1 MRQIAGAF
9 SQHGKARLVQRLR
22 AARVRKSETVR
33 KRIEHRKVYRGHQT
47 AVLDV
52 IQEIQTARPDALSD
66 ELSIRAFATI
76 TGKKIAANQVRRLLS
91 KL

>member
-1 MRQIAGAF
+1 
-9 SQHGKARLVQRLR
+9 
-22 AARVRKSETVR
+22 VR